1 MRYTRKRELIEE
13 KRNPYKEVTTTTLN
27 KLAAVLGVPPSK
39 LIEEIK
45 DEDKGDIA

>member
-13 KRNPYKEVTTTTLN
+13 KRNPYKEVTTTLG
-27 KLAAVLGVPPSK
+27 KLAAALGVPASE